1 MNTYNS
7 NISPLGGGRLSDP
20 PKPRSSAFAPFVE
33 PFGSSQSYAQVEP
46 PPLPQPPPTRKPT
59 PWDKAH
65 ISETLAG
72 IGAGF
77 LSSQNFGDGLGAAA
91 QSIAGRQR
99 QLREEGR
106 PDISYGGPGDQ
117 FEITT
122 DRRTGAKSYR
132 EVPEFRAAVDR
143 NATLKAKPDFKTIA
157 DMRSRALA
165 AVAQMPLE
173 QRPAAYRSLLAHAP
187 AYGVDTTGMPA
198 EWDETYGALGGAMG
212 LNVNQAHT
220 QARQDDLAESLKD
233 HRKIQEAHSAAR
245 VEQGAARVAQG
256 AARVAQGA
264 ARLRRPPSSV
274 SKGVSTPK
282 SKAQFDALP
291 SGAKFMAPD
300 GSLRIKP

>member
-1 MNTYNS
+1 MIFNHT
-7 NISPLGGGRLSDP
+7 LQ
-20 PKPRSSAFAPFVE
+20 
-33 PFGSSQSYAQVEP
+33 GSSPFSSFQPPSVLNASTP
-46 PPLPQPPPTRKPT
+46 PPSQAELVQQLPKAPPTKKPSI
-59 PWDKAH
+59 WDKEH

-77 LSSQNFGDGLGAAA
+77 FSGQNFGDGLGAAA
-91 QSIAGRQR
+91 QTIAGRNR
-99 QLREEGR
+99 QLREEQR

-132 EVPEFRAAVDR
+132 EVPEFRAATDR
-143 NATLKAKPDFKTIA
+143 ALVAKRQPDPK
-157 DMRSRALA
+157 DVQDRRSRALYA
-165 AVAQMPLE
+165 IATQVPQE
-173 QRPAAYRSLLAHAP
+173 QRAEAYRRLLANP
-187 AYGVDTTGMPA
+187 EQFGVDTTGMPA
-198 EWDETYGALGGAMG
+198 EWDETYGTLGGAMG
-212 LNVNQAHT
+212 LNVAQGRT
-220 QARQDDLAESLKD
+220 QDRLDDLGTSLKD
-233 HRKIQEAHSAAR
+233 HRKVQEVQGAAR